1 LILQGRAGIVKKI
14 LISLYGNDVAPRFDL
29 ATEVLIASVG
39 EDGQVVDEKILV
51 LPQASAEKLCHM
63 VLTEDV
69 QTVICGGIE
78 EEYYQYL
85 VWKRVEV
92 LDSVIGPANVVMD
105 HYRQGTLQSGDI
117 LLKRRQREGDENS

>member
-1 LILQGRAGIVKKI
+1 MKKI

-29 ATEVLIASVG
+29 ATEVLIASMG
-39 EDGQVVDEKILV
+39 EDGRVVDEKILV

-105 HYRQGTLQSGDI
+105 HYRQGRLQSGDI